1 MGAAVRNFVGWAAP
15 NEGLKPYWDERI
27 FYVGQVAVWVR
38 IDLSDNFSDQVR
50 KNSYNKKR
58 I

>member
-27 FYVGQVAVWVR
+27 FYVGQVAA
-38 IDLSDNFSDQVR
+38 
-50 KNSYNKKR
+50 
-58 I
+58 